1 MKIFAIFMSLMSLSA
16 WSGSSMKFEGSCIG
30 TLKNKVPIAFTYYSN
45 FDGCKNTSSAAIAYT
60 AGIKGLCTGTRSFKN
75 NQDIYSFT
83 KNTLSFPDSTGN
95 TSGTLKYFDGRAT
108 QTIKVQCEVR
118 DYEYGDC

>member
-1 MKIFAIFMSLMSLSA
+1 MKIFAILISLLSLSA
-16 WSGSSMKFEGSCIG
+16 WSGSSMKLEGSCTG
-30 TLKNKVPIAFTYYSN
+30 TLKNKAPVAFTYYSN
-45 FDGCKNTSSAAIAYT
+45 FDGCKNTSSAAITYT
-60 AGIKGLCTGTRSFKN
+60 AGIEGLFTGTRSFKN
-75 NQDIYSFT
+75 NQDHYSFP

-95 TSGTLKYFDGRAT
+95 ISGTLKYFDGRAT